1 MAMHPCSPQRNTA
14 RTTAPGLTR
23 LVATDD
29 VDCLAGSISGWTQH
43 YEQLNPGSFDG
54 HLAEVCFASTQ
65 VFLERTNLA
74 LRQTCTV
81 PAGHVWFGLPLSD
94 ARTASINGVS
104 IQPGRIALHKG
115 GNSFELATPDNL
127 SFWGV
132 VVREDSLLAYAR
144 QFEQEA
150 WLDSAL
156 RQPVLRADADAIR
169 SAQAACSEILRSPLA
184 VRNARESSPV
194 NRSLTEHALRSL
206 FAVFQTAAPVLPER
220 ISERQ
225 RQRLVERVDGYVR
238 AHSDRLVSVSEL
250 CTTLSISRRALQT
263 SFQSVLGI
271 SPHAYIRAISLNGVR
286 SHLKDSHS
294 PHASIQDAAAAFGFW
309 HMSQFAQDYRQLFGE
324 RPSDTFKR
332 RMFS

>member
-1 MAMHPCSPQRNTA
+1 MHTCSPQRNAA
-14 RTTAPGLTR
+14 RPEGPSLTR
-23 LVATDD
+23 MVATDD
-29 VDCLAGSISGWTQH
+29 VDCLAGSISGWTQR
-43 YEQLNPGSFDG
+43 YEQLNRGNFCG
-54 HLAEVCFASTQ
+54 HLAELCFGTTQ
-65 VFLERTNLA
+65 VFLEHTNLA

-104 IQPGRIALHKG
+104 IQHGRIALHKG
-115 GNSFELATPDNL
+115 GSRFELSTPDNL
-127 SFWGV
+127 SFWGI

-144 QFEQEA
+144 QFEHEA
-150 WLDSAL
+150 WLDNAL
-156 RQPVLRADADAIR
+156 RQPVLKADERTIRAAQDA
-169 SAQAACSEILRSPLA
+169 CNEILHSPPA
-184 VRNARESSPV
+184 VRNALESSPV
-194 NRSLTEHALRSL
+194 NRSLTEHALRAL
-206 FAVFQTAAPVLPER
+206 FAVFQTAAPVAPDR
-220 ISERQ
+220 ISDRQ

-238 AHSDRLVSVSEL
+238 ANSDRLVPVAEL

-263 SFQSVLGI
+263 SFQDVLGI

-286 SHLKDSHS
+286 GHLKDSHS
-294 PHASIQDAAAAFGFW
+294 PYSSIQDAAAAFGFW